1 MNLLFTRTQ
10 KRASVLSL
18 IPLRIGGTVT
28 FMLRAELEL
37 SQEELALARKYSF
50 TKATLI
56 ASDTHED
63 LGKAYRPAI
72 FVGFLAAIAIIL
84 FAPVLNV
91 FSGLIGANLGGTLLS
106 FLVAPVAGLV
116 VMMVFTVIYFFS
128 LRTHVSV
135 DQLAHGGR
143 LFHCHSVVE
152 LDDREAELL
161 DICKRFYLT
170 LEKAKNW
177 GGREINPLPDGE
189 PYYLHNPD
197 GDEHRATLDRAM
209 HQAGQKVA
217 KLAEPFRATS
227 THQHTSEPPKTFFD
241 KVSDVLFDPKPPI
254 RTHPTEQQS
263 TANTTRQPAQP
274 NPPTPT
280 ASVSPP
286 RPAPPNHQP
295 PSTQPG
301 QQSQPS
307 SGTAPSRPSTLHPSH
322 PLAPK
327 PPDEGNPGF

>member
-1 MNLLFTRTQ
+1 VNLLFTRTQ
-10 KRASVLSL
+10 KRASLLTL

-50 TKATLI
+50 TKATLLR
-56 ASDTHED
+56 SKDDDD
-63 LGKAYRPAI
+63 LGRAYRPAI
-72 FVGFLAAIAIIL
+72 FLSILLAIVMAFAAPTSAFGRGFEAILLKAVTIPSFALICFVVLTAVYFLA
-84 FAPVLNV
+84 
-91 FSGLIGANLGGTLLS
+91 
-106 FLVAPVAGLV
+106 
-116 VMMVFTVIYFFS
+116 
-128 LRTHVSV
+128 LRTYVSV
-135 DQLAHGGR
+135 DQLTQGGR
-143 LFHCHSVVE
+143 LFYCQSVVE
-152 LDDREAELL
+152 LDEREAEIL

-241 KVSDVLFDPKPPI
+241 KVSDILFDPKAPI

-263 TANTTRQPAQP
+263 TANPTRQPAQP

-280 ASVSPP
+280 ASGSPP

-327 PPDEGNPGF
+327 PPDEGNQGF